1 MREQK
6 TIVDGVEF
14 GTIFQFQRIFGAI
27 SSSMHP
33 ARLFVAFGMVLVLLA
48 SGSIWDSVSNVDA
61 TTLDGSIA
69 QADLDQAREFA
80 IAQAATS
87 LDHFAP
93 EGSDSWSVVEAQTYL
108 LEAWEEYVFEGDVT
122 VKERLEFELVYL
134 ELEKVRIRG
143 PFEASATYVAK
154 HWNAIVDAGIHA
166 DAVSM
171 WQGVVAIVWELP
183 KLLWKGGYHSFIS
196 LYGFLLLYVLCIGGG
211 AIARMQVCWHS
222 RAERLAMGEA
232 IDFSLSRWRQLL
244 TAVCAPLMFV
254 AAITIFLLLMG
265 LVLLSIPWL
274 NFIGGLLYGA
284 ALLLGFLIAIIAVA
298 YAACF
303 PMLIPAVV
311 TEGCGGEEAIQRSFA
326 YLFSSVIRY
335 LGYLIVLVIS
345 LVLGYLVIRLLAHL
359 TLDITANLVSAGT
372 LNNSLSGAGVA
383 EHNAIP
389 TVGLAWY
396 ESGAGFLV
404 RLWEIIVRD
413 LMIGWVLSGFFSTS
427 AMLYLLMRK
436 ACDGQ
441 NTRTIWSSGI
451 IQGTN
456 VPEQYDSS
464 D

>member
-48 SGSIWDSVSNVDA
+48 TGSIWDSISNVDA
-61 TTLDGSIA
+61 TTLDGSFI
-69 QADLDQAREFA
+69 QEDLEQARAFS

-87 LDHFAP
+87 LGHVAP
-93 EGSDSWSVVEAQTYL
+93 EGSDAWSVEDAQIYL
-108 LEAWEEYVFEGDVT
+108 LEAWKDFTFEGEVT
-122 VKERLEFELVYL
+122 EKERIEFERVYL
-134 ELEKVRIRG
+134 ELENVRVRG
-143 PFEASATYVAK
+143 PFEASATYVAT
-154 HWNAIVDAGIHA
+154 HWNAIVDAGLRA
-166 DAVSM
+166 DAVNM

-183 KLLWKGGYHSFIS
+183 ILLWKGGYHSFIS
-196 LYGFLLLYVLCIGGG
+196 LYGFLLIYVLCIGGG

-222 RAERLAMGEA
+222 RNERLSMGEA
-232 IDFSLSRWRQLL
+232 LDFALSRWRQLL
-244 TAVCAPLMFV
+244 TAVCAPVMFV

-274 NFIGGLLYGA
+274 NFIGGLLYGV
-284 ALLLGFLIAIIAVA
+284 ALLLGFLVAIIAVA

-303 PMLIPAVV
+303 PMLIPSVV
-311 TEGCGGEEAIQRSFA
+311 TEGCGGEESIQRSFA
-326 YLFSSVIRY
+326 YLFSNVIRY
-335 LGYLIVLVIS
+335 LGYLIVLVVS
-345 LVLGYLVIRLLAHL
+345 LVLGYLVIRLLTHL
-359 TLDITANLVSAGT
+359 TLDITANLVGAGT
-372 LNNSLSGAGVA
+372 LNNSLSGAGAVQN
-383 EHNAIP
+383 NAIP
-389 TVGLAWY
+389 IMGLAWY

-404 RLWEIIVRD
+404 QLWETIVRD
-413 LMIGWVLSGFFSTS
+413 LMIGWVFSGFFSTS

-441 NTRTIWSSGI
+441 NTRTIWSRGI

-456 VPEQYDSS
+456 VPEPND
-464 D
+464 